1 MKPKKNR
8 ARRGAHASGV
18 QPALYRTRVGV
29 DTGGTFTDFVFEA
42 EGELRIF
49 KLAST
54 SDDPSRAIIEG
65 LRRIAAETGSRLSEI
80 EVVHG
85 TTVGTNALLQRRGAR
100 IALLTTAGF
109 EDVIEIGRQARPE
122 LYNLNAVKPPPLVPS
137 ELRFGV
143 AERVAA
149 SGEVL
154 EALNDREVNAL
165 VEKLRRSGCES
176 IAVSLLFSF
185 AYPDHEQQIAR
196 ALRNL
201 NLPLSI
207 SHQILPEYREY
218 ERTSTVAINAY
229 LQPLMGRYLT
239 RLVGSAGVPPAS
251 GEPGR
256 QDACAPSIRLRVMQS
271 SGGSISAASAAEEPV
286 RTILSGPAGGVVG
299 ATRAALAAS
308 FENTITFDMGGTSTD
323 VALCDRDGMRLT
335 NEAMVAGVPVAVPMM
350 DVHTVG
356 AGGGSIARV
365 DEGGSLRVGPES
377 AGADPGPA
385 CYGKSLLPTVT
396 DAHVVLGHFPGAAL
410 LGGEFKLDE
419 ERARTVLEMQATEM
433 SRAAQRNV
441 SAIDAAQGVLDVVTT
456 NMERA
461 LRHIS
466 VERGH
471 DPREFTLIPFGGAGG
486 LHAIPLARALQ
497 IPRVLLPASP
507 GALSAIGVVT
517 ADVVKDQSRTLM
529 LEASRGVAPKLEQV
543 FGDLEKQARAVLRR
557 EGFVE
562 SKQRHERSLA
572 ARYQGQSFELPIKQT
587 RGDIVAAFHRAHRA
601 RYGYAQEKNVVEIVS
616 ARVRSIGVV
625 EKLKTRRA
633 RRSSSKRFARPH
645 DFGETYFD
653 RKKLRVAVYRRG
665 ELPVGARLDAPC
677 IVTEYSATTLIP
689 SGILAEL
696 DSCGNLIIDLGELS
710 G

>member
-18 QPALYRTRVGV
+18 QPALYQTRVGV

-42 EGELRIF
+42 QSELRIF

-54 SDDPSRAIIEG
+54 PDDPSRAIIEG

-176 IAVSLLFSF
+176 IAISLLFSF
-185 AYPDHEQQIAR
+185 AHPDHEQQIAK

-201 NLPLSI
+201 SLPLSI
-207 SHQILPEYREY
+207 SYQILPEYREY
-218 ERTSTVAINAY
+218 ERTSTVAVNAY

-271 SGGSISAASAAEEPV
+271 SGGSISAAAAVEEPV

-299 ATRAALAAS
+299 ATRAAVRAG
-308 FENTITFDMGGTSTD
+308 FENIITFDMGGTSTD
-323 VALCDRDGMRLT
+323 VALCDRGGMRLT
-335 NEAMVAGVPVAVPMM
+335 NEAIVAGVPVAVPMM

-365 DEGGSLRVGPES
+365 DE
-377 AGADPGPA
+377 
-385 CYGKSLLPTVT
+385 
-396 DAHVVLGHFPGAAL
+396 
-410 LGGEFKLDE
+410 
-419 ERARTVLEMQATEM
+419 
-433 SRAAQRNV
+433 
-441 SAIDAAQGVLDVVTT
+441 
-456 NMERA
+456 
-461 LRHIS
+461 
-466 VERGH
+466 
-471 DPREFTLIPFGGAGG
+471 
-486 LHAIPLARALQ
+486 
-497 IPRVLLPASP
+497 
-507 GALSAIGVVT
+507 
-517 ADVVKDQSRTLM
+517 
-529 LEASRGVAPKLEQV
+529 
-543 FGDLEKQARAVLRR
+543 
-557 EGFVE
+557 
-562 SKQRHERSLA
+562 
-572 ARYQGQSFELPIKQT
+572 
-587 RGDIVAAFHRAHRA
+587 
-601 RYGYAQEKNVVEIVS
+601 
-616 ARVRSIGVV
+616 
-625 EKLKTRRA
+625 
-633 RRSSSKRFARPH
+633 
-645 DFGETYFD
+645 
-653 RKKLRVAVYRRG
+653 
-665 ELPVGARLDAPC
+665 
-677 IVTEYSATTLIP
+677 
-689 SGILAEL
+689 
-696 DSCGNLIIDLGELS
+696 
-710 G
+710 